1 MVMRMEQKFAMGH
14 AFSGQDIFHNFP
26 IKKLKMD
33 YDLVKKVYEKLITLP
48 KSEPIPV
55 EQVELE
61 VKDTTSIKIERLG
74 ENEWRLSGGYLDNL
88 QRGIVFNDTQSLA
101 YFQLRLQKDGIMDMF
116 KEHGVQD
123 GDIMHFLF
131 NV

>member
-1 MVMRMEQKFAMGH
+1 ME
-14 AFSGQDIFHNFP
+14 IVP
-26 IKKLKMD
+26 ISSITRKNVD
-33 YDLVKKVYEKLITLP
+33 DLVKKVYAKLITLP

-55 EQVELE
+55 EQTELE
-61 VKDTTSIKIERLG
+61 VKDTTSIKIEQLG
-74 ENEWRLSGGYLDNL
+74 EHEWRLSGGYLDNL

-123 GDIMHFLF
+123 GDIMHFGSLEYEIYF
-131 NV
+131 